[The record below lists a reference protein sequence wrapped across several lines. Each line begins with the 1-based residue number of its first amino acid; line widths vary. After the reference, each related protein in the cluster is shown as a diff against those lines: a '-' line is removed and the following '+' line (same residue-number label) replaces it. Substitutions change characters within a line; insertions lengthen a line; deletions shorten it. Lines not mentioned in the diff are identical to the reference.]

1 MLGFSVQVAT
11 LWRFLSDMEGSFQ
24 ARTICNYSAAL
35 QWHLVYIRFLLHPDM
50 TSENSE
56 EQLIQKALQPSSND
70 EFQKMKKEMKEG
82 MKKLRSL
89 IGKTSDIA
97 ERQTKDRNGKEA
109 LSSIGRWVEVDWMTK
124 LKQVVDEEG

>member
-1 MLGFSVQVAT
+1 
-11 LWRFLSDMEGSFQ
+11 
-24 ARTICNYSAAL
+24 
-35 QWHLVYIRFLLHPDM
+35 M